1 MGYIKKEKDGEFD
14 FEKLPEGSYSF
25 SGQEGFVKIEVDKNG
40 IQTWYLENW
49 FASLD
54 PDENEEQRHRV
65 IQDIKNRLNADTGM
79 INPPKKQ
86 VKINFFNPFK
96 KEKS

>member
-1 MGYIKKEKDGEFD
+1 MKRENDGEFD
-14 FEKLPEGSYSF
+14 FNKLPEGVYTF
-25 SGQEGFVKIEVDKNG
+25 SGKEGFVKIEVDKNG

-65 IQDIKNRLNADTGM
+65 IQDIKSRLNADTGI

-86 VKINFFNPFK
+86 VKTNFFNPFK
-96 KEKS
+96 K